1 VKIDQ
6 TGLRM
11 WRLDSQRLGAA
22 RFSSPVQAVAWL
34 CGVQAQDY
42 RWAKWSVGLRLGACR
57 EEHVERALQERQI
70 VRTWLFRGTLHFVA
84 AVDLGWLNALLAP
97 GIIQG
102 NARRYGQLGLD
113 NAAFSSSQSI
123 LQRAIE
129 ANGPLTRSEIKNLFE
144 KHGVSAEG
152 QQLPYL
158 LQRAS
163 LDRLICHG
171 PLRSSEPTFALI
183 SEWLGAI
190 AILDRVEALGLLAD
204 RYFSSHGPATLQ
216 DFIWWSGLNAREAR
230 HALESALTL
239 SKLKVGDVEYWAAGE
254 PLSAGEAVNAHL
266 LPPFDDYLLGY
277 KDRSL
282 VLDAI
287 FAKRV
292 NAGGGMPKPT
302 LLLGGKTAGVW
313 SHASKV
319 HELLVTIQ
327 SFRQLEQG
335 WGEQIAEAADEL
347 SRFLSVAVRINLT

>member
-1 VKIDQ
+1 
-6 TGLRM
+6 M

-34 CGVQAQDY
+34 GGVQAQDS
-42 RWAKWSVGLRLGACR
+42 RWAKWSVGLRVGACR

-70 VRTWLFRGTLHFVA
+70 VRTWLLRGTLHFVA
-84 AVDLGWLNALLAP
+84 AADLGWLNALLAP
-97 GIIQG
+97 GIIRG
-102 NARRYGQLGLD
+102 NGRRYQQLELD
-113 NAAFSSSQSI
+113 NAAFSSSQSV

-129 ANGPLTRSEIKNLFE
+129 ANGPLTRPEIKTLFE
-144 KHGVSAEG
+144 QQSLPAQG

-163 LDRLICHG
+163 LEGLICNG
-171 PLRSSEPTFALI
+171 LPRGSEPTFVLI
-183 SEWLGAI
+183 SEWLGAQTT
-190 AILDRVEALGLLAD
+190 LHREEALGLLAE
-204 RYFSSHGPATLQ
+204 RYFSSHGPAVLQ

-239 SKLKVGDVEYWAAGE
+239 SKFKVGEAEYWAAGE
-254 PLSAGEAVNAHL
+254 PLSTGGAVNAHL

-282 VLDAI
+282 VLDGV

-313 SHASKV
+313 SHASRAQ
-319 HELLVTIQ
+319 ELLVTIQ
-327 SFRQLEQG
+327 PFRQLEQG
-335 WGEQIAEAADEL
+335 WGEQIAEAADGL
-347 SRFLSVAVRINLT
+347 SRFLSVAVRVNSTG